1 MIKTAIQLKAK
12 IRNASGGDS
21 KVAMTMIR
29 VFFMERFL
37 ERVSISAYKNQL
49 VLKGGM
55 LVSSLI
61 GLNSRATMDIDA
73 TVQALPLTQKEI
85 ERIVNAIGGIA
96 LEDNVSFEIKSI
108 ETIMDELDYP
118 GVRVHMEGKLDNLKQ
133 PIKID
138 ISTDDVITPRAVK
151 YGYQLM
157 FEERNIELQS
167 YNIETLLAEKLQTIL
182 SRGLANTRVRDFYD
196 VYEITHKKS
205 YEAET
210 LKTAFWATCEK
221 RGTVFTSEQMQ
232 SVLEDIGSDIE
243 MSERWNQFEK
253 NNYYVENLNFDEV
266 MDSVRNLVVSFL

>member
-12 IRNASGGDS
+12 IRNISGSDN

-37 ERVSISAYKNQL
+37 ERVSISAYKNQF

-73 TVQALPLTQKEI
+73 TVQALPLTQEEI
-85 ERIVNAIGGIA
+85 EKIVNEIGGIP

-108 ETIMDELDYP
+108 ETIMDEFDYP

-138 ISTDDVITPRAVK
+138 ISTDDVITPRAVE

-157 FEERNIELQS
+157 FEDRDIELQS

-182 SRGLANTRVRDFYD
+182 SRGLANTRARDFYD
-196 VYEITHKKS
+196 VYEITHKKFF
-205 YEAET
+205 ERET
-210 LKTAFWATCEK
+210 LKTAFLATCEK
-221 RGTVFTSEQMQ
+221 RDTVFTSEQMQ
-232 SVLEDIGSDIE
+232 TVLEDIGSD
-243 MSERWNQFEK
+243 MDMRERWNQFKK
-253 NNYYVENLNFDEV
+253 NNYYVEDLSFDEV
-266 MDSVRNLVVSFL
+266 MDSVQNLVVSFL

>member
-12 IRNASGGDS
+12 IRNISGSDS

-37 ERVSISAYKNQL
+37 ERVSISAYKNQF

-73 TVQALPLTQKEI
+73 TVQALPLTQEEI
-85 ERIVNAIGGIA
+85 EKIVNEIGGIP

-108 ETIMDELDYP
+108 EAIMDEFDYP

-138 ISTDDVITPRAVK
+138 ISTDDVITPRAVE

-157 FEERNIELQS
+157 FEDRDIELQS
-167 YNIETLLAEKLQTIL
+167 YNIETLLAEKLQFGSTFSTGFIDVCFEFAFCGVHLTKTCKNFISAFIEVLGDVVLDVLYHGLSFGRFGVRIL
-182 SRGLANTRVRDFYD
+182 KFAAF
-196 VYEITHKKS
+196 
-205 YEAET
+205 
-210 LKTAFWATCEK
+210 LK
-221 RGTVFTSEQMQ
+221 
-232 SVLEDIGSDIE
+232 
-243 MSERWNQFEK
+243 
-253 NNYYVENLNFDEV
+253 
-266 MDSVRNLVVSFL
+266 